1 MKSDRKIESNFIMK
15 IEDLNIDLIIGI
27 LIRYGANQINN
38 IDKIR
43 FDKSVDDSD
52 IIVVEYD
59 TYHPFLSILETNVN
73 YIKVDDYK
81 NEITENR
88 NKKINNL
95 LNE

>member
-1 MKSDRKIESNFIMK
+1 MK
-15 IEDLNIDLIIGI
+15 IEDLNINLIIGI
-27 LIRYGANQINN
+27 LIRYGDNQVNN

-43 FDKSVDDSD
+43 FDKSMDGSD
-52 IIVVEYD
+52 IITVDWD
-59 TYHPFLSILETNVN
+59 TYYVN
-73 YIKVDDYK
+73 YIKMDDYR

>member
-1 MKSDRKIESNFIMK
+1 MK

-59 TYHPFLSILETNVN
+59 TYHVN
-73 YIKVDDYK
+73 YIKMDDYK

-95 LNE
+95 LKCIK

>member
-1 MKSDRKIESNFIMK
+1 MK

-52 IIVVEYD
+52 IITVDWD
-59 TYHPFLSILETNVN
+59 TYFVN
-73 YIKVDDYK
+73 YIKMDDYK